1 MTGIKHIENSF
12 FKTKSNAMAI
22 ADVGFSGR
30 IANLI
35 YYKMRGKTYVRVA
48 PSRVRQTKATKAKA
62 TVFGRASGMGKS
74 IREQLFPVI
83 PFPSDHKMQIRLVS
97 AVVQWLNM
105 GGAKATDLSIIK
117 EFDFIE
123 KYRKV
128 RNRWKASI
136 KISIPSPGLV
146 EIKIPALLPEEAI
159 ESPTGAVSVVCRIAT
174 GVCDVETGSALGSSS
189 AELIFE
195 YNNTKVDAQT
205 ISMKLPTPKGSLIV
219 TGMSLT
225 YKIHKRGYEVDYSVK
240 SFMPAGIVD
249 AKYV

>member
-1 MTGIKHIENSF
+1 
-12 FKTKSNAMAI
+12 MAI

-30 IANLI
+30 IGNLI

-62 TVFGRASGMGKS
+62 TVFGLASSVGKS
-74 IREQLFPVI
+74 IREQLFSVI
-83 PFPSDHKMQIRLVS
+83 PFPSDHKMQVRLVS
-97 AVVQWLNM
+97 ALVQWLNSW
-105 GGAKATDLSIIK
+105 GGKSLDLSFIK

-128 RNRWKASI
+128 RNRWKSPF
-136 KISIPSPGLV
+136 KVNIPSTGLV

-159 ESPTGAVSVVCRIAT
+159 EFPTGAVAVVCRIAT
-174 GVCDVETGSALGSSS
+174 GVCDVESGNSLGSSS
-189 AELIFE
+189 TEMIFE
-195 YNNTKVDAQT
+195 FNNTKVDAQT

-225 YKIHKRGYEVDYSVK
+225 YRMHNRGYEVDYSVK